1 VFGNA
6 YSPLIWLVEH
16 EQQFFNISHLA
27 WQFMGII
34 DTQIKIERVFGMGGV
49 IEIFDLGL
57 KI

>member
-1 VFGNA
+1 MFGNA
-6 YSPLIWLVEH
+6 YSPLMWLVEH
-16 EQQFFNISHLA
+16 ERQFFNISHLA

-34 DTQIKIERVFGMGGV
+34 DTQIENVWMFGMGGV